1 MIKKARHIAPTIV
14 DKMCLYK
21 IELLPLYLPL
31 YLFPNSIHTNYD
43 SAI

>member
-21 IELLPLYLPL
+21 IELLPLYL
-31 YLFPNSIHTNYD
+31 FPNSIHTNYD
-43 SAI
+43 SVI